1 MLHFILFYF
10 FNFLLA
16 KYQNIEYNAIK
27 MSPEVKYGEE
37 ACSYI
42 NYL

>member
-1 MLHFILFYF
+1 MKCCILKFFY
-10 FNFLLA
+10 FLLA

-27 MSPEVKYGEE
+27 MSLEVKYGEE